1 MDIIS
6 GITWTSAALLAAV
19 GGFFSILT
27 NWVPKFNVWYQ
38 GLSQEWKRGFQLGL
52 MVLVSGGVLALSCY
66 DWLSIVACSELGI
79 KEVLA
84 VFIMTLVGNQTAYLS
99 IPAPASI
106 RALKKLNKLKSYE
119 LAPIDSTVG

>member
-1 MDIIS
+1 MEIIP
-6 GITWTSAALLAAV
+6 GITWTDAALLAAV
-19 GGFFSILT
+19 GGLFSVLT

-38 GLSQEWKRGFQLGL
+38 GLSQEWKRGFQLIL
-52 MVLVSGGVLALSCY
+52 MAVVSGGVFALSCY
-66 DWLSIVACSELGI
+66 DWLVIVPCSELGV

-99 IPAPASI
+99 VPAPAAI

-119 LAPIDSTVG
+119 LAPID